1 MERMRQ
7 PDRTNQVNRSR
18 HLNTT
23 SHGLRKIP
31 KVQESAEITL
41 ADGTVMVGY
50 LFIEATSRI
59 QDVLNSPTPFF
70 PFIDGDGQ
78 LHLINKS
85 VVARVRPF
93 DS

>member
-1 MERMRQ
+1 M
-7 PDRTNQVNRSR
+7 DRSRHLDRSHQVNRSR
-18 HLNTT
+18 HLNSS

-41 ADGTVMVGY
+41 ADGTVMMGH

-70 PFIDGDGQ
+70 PFIDEDGQ
-78 LHLINKS
+78 LHLINKA